1 MIKASLIEHIFKAA
15 SISRWNDYPKMV
27 NLVELDKQAHKFI
40 IAYFI
45 AKFEDDVD
53 MNYII
58 EGGIFDFLL
67 RVMVTDIRPDV
78 FHQIQ
83 KTKSK
88 KINEWVIDNYENE
101 LKAIEDGKFYER
113 FKNYLLKKDSSYQK
127 ERVILKAASYL
138 STKWEFNI
146 VYQTSQFL
154 SDIEELKN
162 SVDAELE
169 DYYELTGVRKII
181 MNKKLSRIVDLSG
194 RLRFQKRW
202 AQTPRIP
209 ETSVLG
215 HMLVVAILGYF
226 YSLKIKSCKKRVEF
240 NFFCALFHDLP
251 ESLTRD
257 IISPVKYGIKGLNEI
272 LNEYEM
278 RLIDDKILPF
288 VPEVVKDE
296 FSYILGIRKSGE
308 KFIKDEFENR
318 IYKTAPKA
326 LPKNFKE
333 INLDEYRTIDGKAL
347 KYCDKLAAFFE
358 AGISISYGVK
368 SKELIGGFESSLKF
382 FKENPL
388 NDEVD
393 FYEICKDFMRFF
405 DLKDP
410 FSDGCGTYQA

>member
-1 MIKASLIEHIFKAA
+1 MIKATLIEQIFKSA

-27 NLVELDKQAHKFI
+27 SLVELDKQAHKFI

-45 AKFEDDVD
+45 ASFEENID

-58 EGGIFDFLL
+58 EAGIFDFLS
-67 RVMVTDIRPDV
+67 RIVVTDIRPDV

-83 KTKSK
+83 KTKK
-88 KINEWVIDNYENE
+88 DKINEWVLLKLENE
-101 LKAIEDGKFYER
+101 LDHLENGEFFKR
-113 FKNYLLKKDSSYQK
+113 FRNYLSSKDHQK
-127 ERVILKAASYL
+127 EKTILKAASYL
-138 STKWEFNI
+138 STRWEFNI

-154 SDIEELKN
+154 NDIEELK
-162 SVDAELE
+162 SKVEEELE
-169 DYYELTGVRKII
+169 DYYELIGVRKIV
-181 MNKKLSRIVDLSG
+181 MNKKLARIVDLGG

-226 YSLKIKSCKKRVEF
+226 YSLKVGACKTRKAY

-257 IISPVKYGIKGLNEI
+257 IISPVKYGVNGLSDI
-272 LNEYEM
+272 INEYEM

-288 VPEVVKDE
+288 VPEHIRDD
-296 FSYILGIRKSGE
+296 FSYILGIRKDGD
-308 KFIKDEFENR
+308 KFIKNEFENR
-318 IYKTAPKA
+318 IFDTFPKFYDGS
-326 LPKNFKE
+326 LKNANEDKF
-333 INLDEYRTIDGKAL
+333 RAIDGKAL

-368 SKELIGGFESSLKF
+368 SNELVNGFNGMF
-382 FKENPL
+382 DDFKSKPSIEGVN
-388 NDEVD
+388 
-393 FYEICKDFMRFF
+393 FYEICLEFKEYFK
-405 DLKDP
+405 L
-410 FSDGCGTYQA
+410 